1 MATYET
7 VITIPRPIAETFAF
21 ISSFDNAWLWD
32 PRTYEST
39 NVTEGPV
46 RVGTRFVIRGGAL
59 KESTVRRLRIPLAL
73 ASMHLPYDMTEL
85 DPPNRFVLE
94 GENAI
99 YRYEDHISFAAD
111 GDNTLVTYV
120 ATLELRG
127 PLRIFEWVLK
137 RNFKRIGDDAT
148 AGLAEAVVRGT

>member
-1 MATYET
+1 MASYET

-21 ISSFDNAWLWD
+21 ISSFDNASLWD

-46 RVGTRFVIRGGAL
+46 RPGTRFVIRGSAL
-59 KESTVRRLRIPLAL
+59 KESTVRRLRIPIVLATMQL
-73 ASMHLPYDMTEL
+73 TYDMTEM

-99 YRYEDHISFAAD
+99 YRYSDHLGFLSD
-111 GDNTLVTYV
+111 GENTLVTYG

-127 PLRIFEWVLK
+127 PLRIFEGVLK
-137 RNFKRIGDDAT
+137 RNFQRIGDDAT